1 MPSQL
6 ELNSF
11 GLCNR
16 IFSPFLWKYIA
27 FYDTNTSTIALVTD
41 KAAIRR
47 WIFFDSL
54 FLFCGCF
61 IFPLLIGLTK
71 ILHPSLLPNY
81 RLIDAVAA
89 SIIILSGGCLVII
102 ELGVFFFRFEA
113 SAAFRHLLQEERK
126 INFNTRKF

>member
-6 ELNSF
+6 ELNSLA
-11 GLCNR
+11 LCNR
-16 IFSPFLWKYIA
+16 IFRPFLWKYIA

-81 RLIDAVAA
+81 RLIDAVATA
-89 SIIILSGGCLVII
+89 IIILSGGCLVII

-126 INFNTRKF
+126 INFNARKF